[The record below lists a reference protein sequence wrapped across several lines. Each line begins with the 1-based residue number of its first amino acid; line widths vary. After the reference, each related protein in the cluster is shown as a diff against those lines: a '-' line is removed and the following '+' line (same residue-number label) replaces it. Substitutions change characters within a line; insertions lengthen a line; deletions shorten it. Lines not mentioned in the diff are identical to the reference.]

1 MLCTP
6 SGIDYERLTPED
18 IVKVNYHTMEFEGD
32 IKPTSEKG
40 LHAGIYK
47 RRPEAGAV
55 IHTHSK
61 YCSIFAACH
70 MPLQIENLESIE
82 RIGEIINIADYGFP
96 GTNKITRNSLKAL
109 GKKAPGCI
117 MSNHGMLCMG
127 TDIQDCFEVCGL
139 IEKEAKAYIDKRW
152 DK

>member
-1 MLCTP
+1 MQQKDELECRKLVVEYGIKLLKAGLVQGTWGNISIKLDDKHMLCTP

-18 IVKVNYHTMEFEGD
+18 IVKVNYHTMEFED
-32 IKPTSEKG
+32 NIKPTSEKG

-70 MPLQIENLESIE
+70 MPLQIENPESIE

-96 GTNKITRNSLKAL
+96 GTNKITRKIKNQ
-109 GKKAPGCI
+109 I
-117 MSNHGMLCMG
+117 NN
-127 TDIQDCFEVCGL
+127 
-139 IEKEAKAYIDKRW
+139 
-152 DK
+152 